1 MPMKVRC
8 SKCNK
13 VIYESKELLTPD
25 EIISKFDGHC
35 PHCGH
40 KLGHFPS
47 DVKISPVEKRA

>member
-8 SKCNK
+8 SKCKK